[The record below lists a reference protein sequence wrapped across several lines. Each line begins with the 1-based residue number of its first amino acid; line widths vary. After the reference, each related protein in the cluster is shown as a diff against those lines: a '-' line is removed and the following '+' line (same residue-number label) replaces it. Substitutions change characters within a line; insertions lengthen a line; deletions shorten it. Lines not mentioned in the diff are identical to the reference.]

1 MMYVPIID
9 LHCHPA
15 LKFYL
20 SDRRSFVNDDKPPI
34 DFSPFK
40 LSTLHADIPSLKG
53 GHVRGLLCSHY
64 VPEHGFVSSMKAA
77 TLLRIASKIS
87 PLRPDFFES
96 PDRLDDAWYKF
107 NDSYWR
113 MSDQILRAQRE
124 GHADIVEARTYEQF
138 RAAWDR
144 GDTVI
149 VHAMEGA
156 HHIGRRFNIYGEENP
171 ALCTIDDYRARINA
185 FKHSYGVGLVTIG
198 HFFDND
204 IAATAGG
211 IQRSTS
217 RMLGYGRING
227 FDGLTDTGEQ
237 VIKHMLEVGIIV
249 DVMHCS
255 KIARRQIYEIAR
267 DVNNDRAARGLSK
280 RPVIMSH
287 IGLRSMYEKGRH
299 ADPEQIECLADDHD
313 VAEITATGGVIG
325 VIMMQVWLT
334 GTEERMF
341 SRSDS
346 SIAAVCDA
354 VMAINKVAD
363 NDFESVAIG
372 TDFDGLS
379 EVPDDLPDP
388 SYMPRLVEA
397 LHERLKQLLG
407 SESRADDAIR
417 KICHGNALRVI
428 ERGWS

>member
-20 SDRRSFVNDDKPPI
+20 SDRRSFTNDDRPPV

-40 LSTLHADIPSLKG
+40 LSTLHADVPSLKS
-53 GHVRGLLCSHY
+53 GHVRTLLCSHY
-64 VPEHGFVSSMKAA
+64 VPEHGFISSMKAA
-77 TLLRIASKIS
+77 SLLRVANRLS
-87 PLRPDFFES
+87 PLRKNFFES
-96 PDRLDDAWYKF
+96 PERLDDAWLKF

-113 MSDQILRAQRE
+113 MSEQIQRAQQA
-124 GHADIVEARTYEQF
+124 GHPDVVEARTYQQF
-138 RAAWDR
+138 RTAWNR
-144 GDTVI
+144 GDTVVI
-149 VHAMEGA
+149 HALEGA

-171 ALCTIDDYRARINA
+171 SLCTIADYRTRITA
-185 FKHSYGVGLVTIG
+185 FKQTYGVGLVTIG

-217 RMLGYGRING
+217 NLLGYTRVNG
-227 FDGLTDTGEQ
+227 FDGLTDVGAD
-237 VIKHMLEVGIIV
+237 VIRHMLEVGIIV

-255 KIARRQIYEIAR
+255 KIARREIYEIAR
-267 DVNNDRAARGLSK
+267 DVNADRAARGLPR

-287 IGLRSMYEKGRH
+287 IGLRSMYEKGKH

-325 VIMMQVWLT
+325 VIMMQVWLN

-346 SIAAVCDA
+346 SIATVCDA
-354 VMAINKVAD
+354 IIAINAVAD
-363 NDFESVAIG
+363 NDFESIAIG

-388 SYMPRLVEA
+388 SYMPRLIMS
-397 LHERLKQLLG
+397 LHERLTVHLG
-407 SESRADDAIR
+407 SSSRADDAIL
-417 KICHGNALRVI
+417 KICHGNALRVL
-428 ERGWS
+428 ERGWA